1 MLMADGGVRFVT
13 DSVDNLEIWRPMSTA
28 QNSEVITEP

>member
-13 DSVDNLEIWRPMSTA
+13 DSVDNLNIWRPMSTA
-28 QNSEVITEP
+28 QNQEVIEDQ